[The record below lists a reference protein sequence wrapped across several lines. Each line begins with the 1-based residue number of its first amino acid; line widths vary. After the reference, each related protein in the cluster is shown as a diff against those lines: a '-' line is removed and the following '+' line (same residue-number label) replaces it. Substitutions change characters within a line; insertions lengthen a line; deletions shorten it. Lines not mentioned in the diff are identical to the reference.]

1 MTESMKKPRRN
12 PHLYRAVQAVLHA
25 FNDGKD
31 LEIVFKETTKRYR
44 VSPHKLWWQ
53 LLLHTV

>member
-1 MTESMKKPRRN
+1 MKKPRRN
-12 PHLYRAVQAVLHA
+12 PHLYRAVHAVLHA
-25 FNDGKD
+25 FNGGKD